1 MQDRPPRRAGG
12 RVSAGGVASA
22 AGGVQGV
29 QARLADLISVACD
42 GEVSASRIA
51 RNASL
56 SLTALGIG
64 SLARLRLIDAIED
77 EFGLLV
83 EADDILEALDS
94 LSALADWLCRRLEDT
109 Q

>member
-1 MQDRPPRRAGG
+1 M
-12 RVSAGGVASA
+12 SAGGVASA

-42 GEVSASRIA
+42 GEVSASAIA
-51 RNASL
+51 RNADLPL
-56 SLTALGIG
+56 SALGIG

-83 EADDILEALDS
+83 EADDILEALES
-94 LSALADWLCRRLEDT
+94 LSALADWLCRLLEDT